1 MKQLSVFLENK
12 KGTLA
17 KITELLTK
25 EHIDIDAMSIADT
38 ADFEILRLVVS
49 DYKKGYE
56 ILKGNDII
64 VSVTEVTVAMI
75 KHEIGSLSAILQI
88 LDKAN
93 VNIEYMY
100 AFTAVTGKEAYAV
113 FRFEDGKKGVET
125 LKNNNITLYEEE
137 DFNKIHR

>member
-1 MKQLSVFLENK
+1 MKQLAVFLENK

-17 KITELLTK
+17 KVTDLLTK
-25 EHIDIDAMSIADT
+25 ENIDIDAMSIADT
-38 ADFEILRLVVS
+38 ADFGILRLVVS

-56 ILKGNDII
+56 ILKENDII
-64 VSVTEVTVAMI
+64 VSVTEVTVATI
-75 KHEIGSLSAILQI
+75 KHEAGSLSAILEI
-88 LDKAN
+88 LDKEN

-100 AFTAVTGKEAYAV
+100 AFTSVSGKEAYAV

-125 LKNNNITLYEEE
+125 LKNNNVTLYEEE